1 MNLRSATI
9 ALLLALASTPAGA
22 QMYKGVELV
31 KAELITDTPAVS
43 AGKPFTVGL
52 RMKMAP
58 HWHTYW
64 EYSGDA
70 GLPTKINWKLPDG
83 FKAGPIQW
91 PVPERIDSPG
101 DIVNYGYSN
110 EVILLTE
117 ITPPAK
123 LPAGQLQIGAAAD
136 WLVCADLCVPGKAE
150 LQLSFEGSP
159 ANAEA
164 IQHYRA
170 LLPEMPGTDGKF
182 GAGIGY
188 SKEAKGGAT
197 VSLTGPPGSFPSAPE
212 FFPLTSAGEIGHPG
226 AVVRD
231 ADGSGVHVTTP
242 VESGS
247 AEVGGVF
254 AFHGGKAYYV
264 PASAAK
270 LAAPLAKAASPG
282 KAPAG
287 PVGSIWHFLL
297 LGFLGGVIL
306 NVMPCVLPV
315 ISLKLFSFV
324 KQANESPARVL
335 RLGLAYA
342 AGVFTWF
349 LGFAAAIVI
358 LKRIGRQVGYS
369 FLLQSPWFL
378 VTLSAVTFVF
388 ALNLLGVFEIILP
401 GSVTNAAAGAS
412 ERRGGYSGAFLQGVL
427 ATVLGSACMAPFF
440 GEALAFAFSQGDV
453 AIFAMFAA
461 IAAGLST
468 PFVLLS
474 AQPGWLKFLPKP
486 GVWMERVKQ
495 GTGFLLLATVLWL
508 LYVLGRS
515 KGSDGV
521 VWTGVLLL
529 ALGAAC
535 WVQGAFNTLMA
546 SDRTRWAARA
556 AIGLLAIG
564 GAWFCFG
571 QIAEARPPEGGTAH
585 FGAQLDTALKSGH
598 TVFVDFTADW
608 CTICKSNERFV
619 LATDPVQKALRD
631 GNVMYLK
638 ADYTVASDDVDR
650 LLKQFNTVSVPLYVI
665 YPAGRTDAPV
675 VLPTLLTEQIVLDAL
690 KSAANGQTLA
700 AVR

>member
-1 MNLRSATI
+1 MKKLCSVSLAA
-9 ALLLALASTPAGA
+9 ALLLAAALPAPA
-22 QMYKGVELV
+22 QLYKGVELV
-31 KAELITDTPAVS
+31 TADLITDTPAV
-43 AGKPFTVGL
+43 APGKPFTVGL

-58 HWHTYW
+58 SWHTYW
-64 EYSGDA
+64 AYSGDA
-70 GLPTKINWKLPDG
+70 GLPTKIAWKLPAG
-83 FKAGPIQW
+83 FQAGPIQW

-101 DIVNYGYSN
+101 DIINYGYSH
-110 EVILLTE
+110 EVVLLTE

-123 LPAGQLQIGAAAD
+123 LPAGNLSIGATAD
-136 WLVCADLCVPGKAE
+136 WLVCAELCVPGKAE
-150 LQLSFEGSP
+150 LQLPPGGS
-159 ANAEA
+159 AADADVINR
-164 IQHYRA
+164 YRA
-170 LLPEMPGTDGKF
+170 LLPQMPGADGKF
-182 GAGIGY
+182 NGGIRFSKGAT
-188 SKEAKGGAT
+188 GGAT
-197 VSLTGPPGSFPSAPE
+197 VSLAGPAGTFAAVPE
-212 FFPLTSAGEIGHPG
+212 FFPLVGAGEIEHPG
-226 AVVRD
+226 AVVLD
-231 ADGSGVHVTTP
+231 ADGSGVHVTAAIASGP
-242 VESGS
+242 VQ
-247 AEVGGVF
+247 VGGVF
-254 AFHGGKAYYV
+254 VFPGGKAYCV
-264 PASAAK
+264 PATAEAAV
-270 LAAPLAKAASPG
+270 AT

-287 PVGSIWHFLL
+287 AASAGGLWHFLL
-297 LGFLGGVIL
+297 LGFLGGLIL

-342 AGVFTWF
+342 AGVFAWF

-358 LKRIGRQVGYS
+358 LKRIGHQVGYS

-378 VTLSAVTFVF
+378 VALSAVTFVF

-401 GSVTNAAAGAS
+401 GNVINAAAGAS

-440 GEALAFAFSQGDV
+440 GEALAFAFSQGDL

-461 IAAGLST
+461 IAAGLSA

-495 GTGFLLLATVLWL
+495 GAGFLLLATVLWL

-521 VWTGVLLL
+521 VWTGALLL

-535 WVQGAFNTLMA
+535 WVQGAFNTLLA
-546 SDRTRWAARA
+546 SDRARWAARA
-556 AIGLLAIG
+556 AIALLAVG
-564 GAWFCFG
+564 GGWFCVA
-571 QIAEARPPEGGTAH
+571 QIAQARPPEGATVR
-585 FGAQLDTALKSGH
+585 FGAQLEAALRSGR

-608 CTICKSNERFV
+608 CAICKSNEHFV
-619 LATDPVQKALRD
+619 LEAAPVQKAIRD
-631 GNVMYLK
+631 GGVVYLK
-638 ADYTVASDDVDR
+638 ADYTVASEDVDR
-650 LLKQFNTVSVPLYVI
+650 LLKQFNSVSVPLYVI
-665 YPAGRTDAPV
+665 YPAGKPDAPV

-690 KSAANGQTLA
+690 KSAASGQNLA